1 MYCKINWFDTL
12 DSTQEEVRRHI
23 SELDNLSVTAAL
35 YQTSGKGQRGN
46 RWDSAKGENLMFSI
60 LLRPGCDGVP
70 QVPALRQFFLSLV
83 SSLSVLRTLDDYGIS
98 SKIKWPN
105 DIYVGNKKICGMLIE
120 NSLDADG
127 FVKDSIIGIGLNVN
141 QRDFPP
147 QLMNPTSMARLT
159 HREFDIKEVLDKL
172 MDHFTALL
180 SAPAEDLKEEYL
192 TNLFR
197 LGEKAE
203 YVDTA
208 SGEAFQ
214 GIIKGITDDAFLLV
228 EIPGGEIRRYAF
240 KEISYV
246 L

>member
-46 RWDSAKGENLMFSI
+46 RWDSEKGRNLMFSI
-60 LLRPGCDGVP
+60 LLRPGLGGVP
-70 QVPALRQFFLSLV
+70 EVPAPGQFFISLV
-83 SSLSVLRTLDDYGIS
+83 ASLAVHATLQDYGIS

-105 DIYVGNKKICGMLIE
+105 DIYAGNKKICGMLIE
-120 NSLDADG
+120 NTLG
-127 FVKDSIIGIGLNVN
+127 PKGIKESIIGIGLNVN
-141 QRDFPP
+141 QTDFPP

-159 HREFDIKEVLDKL
+159 HREYDIKEVLDKL
-172 MDHFTALL
+172 LGHFTDFLGTPAGQLRESYL
-180 SAPAEDLKEEYL
+180 SH
-192 TNLFR
+192 LFR
-197 LGEKAE
+197 LGERAE

-208 SGEAFQ
+208 SGESFE

-228 EIPGGEIRRYAF
+228 EKSGGEIRRYAF

>member
-60 LLRPGCDGVP
+60 LLRPGSGDVP
-70 QVPALRQFFLSLV
+70 KVPAPRQFFLSLV
-83 SSLSVLRTLDDYGIS
+83 SSLAVYHTLEDYGIT

-120 NSLDADG
+120 NTLGQDG
-127 FVKDSIIGIGLNVN
+127 GIKESIIGIGLNVN
-141 QRDFPP
+141 QTDFPP
-147 QLMNPTSMARLT
+147 QLMNPTSMARIT
-159 HREFDIKEVLDKL
+159 HKEYDIKEVLDKL
-172 MDHFTALL
+172 MGHFTALL
-180 SAPAEDLKEEYL
+180 STPAEELSEAYL
-192 TNLFR
+192 SHLFR
-197 LGEKAE
+197 LGERAE
-203 YVDTA
+203 YVDSA

-228 EIPGGEIRRYAF
+228 EICGGETRRYAF